1 MSVETNSPPEQ
12 GPSPWALKQLRQFAE
27 IASQIPPGCPTI
39 IRLPVTEAM
48 TGLTNQQLW
57 EMEKNGRFP
66 KRAKLN
72 PDAPKNGACGHF
84 LDEVLTWLAERRAS
98 RTAGGE

>member
-1 MSVETNSPPEQ
+1 MSLDHAPSKQ

-27 IASQIPPGCPTI
+27 IADQIPPGSPII
-39 IRLPVTEAM
+39 IRVPVTEVM

-57 EMEKNGRFP
+57 EMERDGRFP

-84 LDEVLTWLAERRAS
+84 LDEVLAWLAERRQS
-98 RTAGGE
+98 REKTST

>member
-1 MSVETNSPPEQ
+1 MSLEHAPSKL
-12 GPSPWALKQLRQFAE
+12 GLSPWALKQLRQFAE
-27 IASQIPPGCPTI
+27 IADQIPPGSPII
-39 IRLPVTEAM
+39 IRVPVTEVM

-57 EMEKNGRFP
+57 EMEKTGRFP

-84 LDEVLTWLAERRAS
+84 LDEVLPWLEARRAS
-98 RTAGGE
+98 RKASA

>member
-1 MSVETNSPPEQ
+1 MSLEHSRPTEQ
-12 GPSPWALKQLRQFAE
+12 GSSPWAQKQLRQFLE
-27 IASQIPPGCPTI
+27 IADQIPPGSPII

-48 TGLTNQQLW
+48 TGLVNQQLW
-57 EMEKNGRFP
+57 EMEKDGRFP

-72 PDAPKNGACGHF
+72 PNGPKNGACGHF
-84 LDEVLTWLAERRAS
+84 LDEVLTWLEERRAS

>member
-1 MSVETNSPPEQ
+1 MSSERAPQRSAWAQAQIERFQNIVDQ
-12 GPSPWALKQLRQFAE
+12 LPSDTPM
-27 IASQIPPGCPTI
+27 I

-48 TGLTNQQLW
+48 TGLVNQQLW
-57 EMEKNGRFP
+57 EMEKDGRFP

-72 PDAPKNGACGHF
+72 PNGPKNGACGHF